1 VLKGKE
7 ISVMRIVHAAHY
19 SFIRDGVEFF
29 NCEYKLHTGLCQAGH
44 YVYPFSI
51 SDRAR
56 VNILR
61 SKRLGGNFANKCLIA
76 CCKNVEPDLLLL
88 GHAQAITPQTLQ
100 ALRRAH
106 PQMKIA
112 LWYVDQVYLL
122 RDYAHL
128 FAKLPFLDAIFVTTG
143 GDRLA
148 QFRRD
153 GCRAAFIPNPAD
165 ENIERWKVDELHETD
180 FDLVFI
186 GSDRLRPERTALLE
200 ELAAKAD
207 GLRMGFAGCLGH
219 PGVFGEAKDKML
231 KRTLLALNLSDRNDV
246 FLYSS
251 DRIVQLAGNGICT
264 LTASASGLQALY
276 APDKEMV
283 FYDSIDD
290 LVAKAKRLVAAP
302 GVAREIGRAGRVKTH
317 ACYSGKAVADFICK
331 YVVDDS
337 VWRDFPWACYCE

>member
-1 VLKGKE
+1 
-7 ISVMRIVHAAHY
+7 MRIVHAAHY
-19 SFIRDGVEFF
+19 SFVRDGREFY

-56 VNILR
+56 VNLLR
-61 SKRLGGNFANKCLIA
+61 SKRLGGAFANKCLIT
-76 CCKNVEPDLLLL
+76 CCKHVEPDLLLL

-100 ALRRAH
+100 TLRRAH

-122 RDYAHL
+122 RDYSHL
-128 FAKLPFLDAIFVTTG
+128 FAKLPLLDAIFVTTG
-143 GDRLA
+143 GDLLA

-165 ENIERWKVDELHETD
+165 ANIERLNIDELREAD

-186 GSDRLRPERTALLE
+186 GSDRLRPERAALLTE
-200 ELAAKAD
+200 IAANAG
-207 GLRMGFAGCLGH
+207 GLRLGFAGCLGR
-219 PGVFGEAKDKML
+219 PGVFGDAKDQML

-276 APDKEMV
+276 EPDKEMV
-283 FYDSIDD
+283 FFDSTSD
-290 LVAKAKRLVAAP
+290 LVAKARRLAAEP
-302 GVAREIGRAGRVKTH
+302 TRARAIGRAGRIKTH
-317 ACYSGKAVADFICK
+317 ACYSGKAVADFICA
-331 YVVDDS
+331 YVMDDPA
-337 VWRDFPWACYCE
+337 WRDFPWASYCGGQ